1 MGIEGIR
8 RSFRAS
14 MALLAAAFFVAAC
27 ENPPAE
33 LPPEAD
39 SGGTFR
45 GTVTY
50 RERMALPRGA
60 TVEVRLE
67 DVSVADAPAVLLG
80 QQTITVEQRQVPFA
94 FEVPYAADA
103 IEPRR
108 RYAVRAAIRAPDG
121 TLLFTTT
128 EQHRAFDDA
137 GEAIQPAE
145 LVVQRVRSEP
155 DTGGAAASTGSIT
168 AGPWRLT
175 AMSLAGA
182 AEQPVTAMPAY
193 TIEFGAD
200 GRYGGRAD
208 CNRYAGSYER
218 PSPDRLAMTAG
229 IATLAACPPGS
240 IADDFIRAVATASA
254 FRVEGEMLRL
264 ELVNGGYL
272 VFVREAEPGAA
283 AAPEVGRTFVFD
295 CDGDVSFTI
304 RTGPGEVALWL
315 PASLGGTYHV
325 LSIEESA
332 SGARYVEG
340 DLEFWNKG
348 NLATFDIAGRRFV
361 DCRSNPAKVPWADAA
376 RRGVIFR
383 ALGNE
388 PSWYVEVD
396 EDRFAVVTEL
406 GTQRVE
412 VPYAEAVVEG
422 TSTTYRGQDSPVTL
436 RIERRPCNDTMSGEA
451 FEAGA
456 TVILEDR
463 VLNGCG
469 RFLSAA
475 GGPRG

>member
-1 MGIEGIR
+1 MNTGRVPCSAFGLMGA
-8 RSFRAS
+8 FAA
-14 MALLAAAFFVAAC
+14 ALLVAAC
-27 ENPPAE
+27 DNRAVESPTA
-33 LPPEAD
+33 AD
-39 SGGTFR
+39 VSGTFR

-60 TVEVRLE
+60 TVEIRLE

-80 QQTITVEQRQVPFA
+80 EQTITVEERQVPFA
-94 FEVPYAADA
+94 FEVPYSTDA

-108 RYAVRAAIRAPDG
+108 RYGARAAIRAPDG

-128 EQHRAFDDA
+128 EHHRAFDDS
-137 GEAIQPAE
+137 GQTIQPAE
-145 LVVQRVRSEP
+145 LVVQRVRS
-155 DTGGAAASTGSIT
+155 DTAAVDPAPSAGSIT

-182 AEQPVTAMPAY
+182 IEQPVDATPAY

-200 GRYGGRAD
+200 GRYSGRAD
-208 CNRYAGSYER
+208 CNRYAGSYDR
-218 PSPDRLAMTAG
+218 PSPDRLVMTAG

-240 IADDFIRAVATASA
+240 IADDFMRAVATASA
-254 FRVEGEMLRL
+254 YRVEGEMLRL
-264 ELVNGGYL
+264 ELANGGYL
-272 VFVREAEPGAA
+272 VFVRETEAVAA

-304 RTGPGEVALWL
+304 RTGPGEVALWM
-315 PASLGGTYHV
+315 PAALGGAYHV
-325 LSIEESA
+325 LSLALSA

-340 DLEFWNKG
+340 DIEFWNKG
-348 NLATFDIAGRRFV
+348 ELATFDIAGRRFV
-361 DCRSNPAKVPWADAA
+361 DCRSNPAKAPWADAA

-388 PSWYVEVD
+388 PSWYVEVL

-406 GTQRVE
+406 GTQRLE
-412 VPYAEAVVEG
+412 VPYEEALVEG
-422 TSTTYRGQDSPVTL
+422 TSTTYRGRESPVTV
-436 RIERRPCNDTMSGEA
+436 RVERRPCNDTMSGEA

-456 TVILEDR
+456 TVILADR

-469 RFLSAA
+469 RFL
-475 GGPRG
+475 